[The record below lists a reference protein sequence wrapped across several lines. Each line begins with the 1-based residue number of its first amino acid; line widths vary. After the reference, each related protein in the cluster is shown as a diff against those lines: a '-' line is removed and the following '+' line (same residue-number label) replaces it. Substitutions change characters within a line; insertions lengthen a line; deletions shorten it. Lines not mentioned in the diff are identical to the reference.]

1 MPAVPP
7 WRHRSG
13 LAGERVLVTG
23 AGGFIGANL
32 VRALL
37 SAGAEVWCLT
47 RPSAR
52 APWRLKEA
60 ADDIRLLPVRLE
72 RYPAL
77 RSALREAN
85 PSLIYHLAAYGNS
98 SRHRSVSRMIEVN
111 IRGTDNLLRAASEA
125 GCRRLIHTGSSSEYG
140 FRDRPL
146 SEGELPQ
153 PMSHYAICKLAATNL
168 CRYYAGM
175 RGLPALT
182 LRLFSVYGPFE
193 DSRRFIP
200 TAVRAALSGRP
211 LPLTGGAEAHDFVY
225 VGDAVEA
232 LLLAPGLEDPGG
244 VVVNI
249 CGGRQWTNLE
259 VVREIERVLDR
270 KIDLRPG
277 EYPPRSWDSPVWVG
291 ERRLAKK
298 LLNWEPRT
306 TLAAGLKLTADWLR
320 DRDATKCPE
329 SEL

>member
-7 WRHRSG
+7 WRHHSG
-13 LAGERVLVTG
+13 FAGERVLVTG

-37 SAGAEVWCLT
+37 TTGAEVWCLT
-47 RPSAR
+47 RPSPR
-52 APWRLKEA
+52 VPWRLKEA
-60 ADDIRLLPVRLE
+60 ADDIRLLPVGLE
-72 RYPAL
+72 RYPDL
-77 RSALREAN
+77 RAALREAN

-98 SRHRSVSRMIEVN
+98 SRHRSVSRMIAVN
-111 IRGTDNLLRAASEA
+111 IRGTDNLLRSAAEA

-140 FRDRPL
+140 FLDRPL
-146 SEGELPQ
+146 AEEELPR
-153 PMSHYAICKLAATNL
+153 PMSHYAVSKLAATNL
-168 CRYYAGM
+168 CRYYARM

-193 DSRRFIP
+193 DPRRFIP
-200 TAVRAALSGRP
+200 VAVRAALSGRP
-211 LPLTGGAEAHDFVY
+211 LPLTGGDEAHDFVY
-225 VGDAVEA
+225 VGDVVEA
-232 LLLAPGLEDPGG
+232 LLLAAGLEDPGG
-244 VVVNI
+244 GVINI

-259 VVREIERVLDR
+259 VAREIERVLGR

-291 ERRLAKK
+291 ERKLAKK

-306 TLAAGLKLTADWLR
+306 TLAAGLKLTAAWIR
-320 DRDATKCPE
+320 GREAHG
-329 SEL
+329 